1 MDQTW
6 KFLKSQKNYFIK
18 MIYKKMFG
26 KIIRND
32 KLKNIYWKFHRDRS
46 KEVIERCKKAIDF
59 KKYFLKKLKI
69 IWIKII
75 TLIKYNWK
83 VSVSP
88 YRLYCVE
95 LRPINSRTVFSEI
108 IAESPRGSVGEKG
121 RRHGG
126 DRSGSGTAWL
136 SSEIQQ
142 ATD

>member
-1 MDQTW
+1 
-6 KFLKSQKNYFIK
+6 
-18 MIYKKMFG
+18 MFG
-26 KIIRND
+26 KNICND
-32 KLKNIYWKFHRDRS
+32 KLKNIYWKLQRDWNKPS
-46 KEVIERCKKAIDF
+46 KDTKAIEF
-59 KKYFLKKLKI
+59 QGITKNYFQVKI
-69 IWIKII
+69 IRIKII

-95 LRPINSRTVFSEI
+95 SRPINSRTVFSEI